1 MTDIYTV
8 GRLLGELSE
17 LPPDAP
23 VMLCVVKYPGEFA
36 MRPDHSTGEMAWDTG
51 DDTEVHPL
59 EEGDVTLQRGMV
71 YLAVELDEFN
81 SDRAM
86 INGGQGATD

>member
-8 GRLLGELSE
+8 SELMQELSE

-23 VMLCVVKYPGEFA
+23 VMMCVVKYPGEFA
-36 MRPDHSTGEMAWDTG
+36 LRPDRSMGGDMRWDTG

-59 EEGDVTLQRGMV
+59 ERGDVTLQQGLA
-71 YLAVELDEFN
+71 YLVVELDEFN
-81 SDRAM
+81 HERAM
-86 INGGQGATD
+86 INGG